1 VSKELLVD
9 VVLKTYNGR
18 RWIRQAIDSVLGQ
31 TYPYWH
37 LTVVDDGSSDGTI
50 DFLKEVYGKHE
61 SRITLVAL
69 GKNRGHLGALLEGI
83 RRVYGDA
90 VALIDADDAWHSRK
104 LELQVRELQREP
116 SVHAVHTD
124 VRRID
129 AWGNVLESS
138 TTLENERRAKIP
150 FDRLASRQL
159 ALALFPA
166 HVICNGT
173 ALILRNAYERAGGYD
188 EALSGAADFEFWVRF
203 AASGHRIA
211 HLPDR
216 LYDRRVHEGRLTAQ
230 NRLALTEKRV
240 AAVDKLVTEY
250 PFLEPLATARKEG
263 FLREKL
269 RWSLEDAEGAT
280 ARQAISELTRLGRVS
295 PKLAL
300 AWTMSWLGPFAKP
313 LLRAHSFAART
324 PKSE

>member
-1 VSKELLVD
+1 VSQELLVD
-9 VVLKTYNGR
+9 IVLKTYNSR
-18 RWIRQAIDSVLGQ
+18 RWIGEAIDSVLRQ
-31 TYPYWH
+31 TYPHWH

-50 DFLKEVYGKHE
+50 DFLKEEYGEYK
-61 SRITLVAL
+61 SRITLIAL
-69 GKNRGHLGALLEGI
+69 ATNRGPLAAQLEGI
-83 RRVYGDA
+83 RHAYGDA
-90 VALIDADDAWHSRK
+90 VALIDADDAWHPRK
-104 LELQVRELQREP
+104 LELQVQKLQGES

-129 AWGNVLESS
+129 ARGNVLESS
-138 TTLENERRAKIP
+138 TVLENERRAKIE
-150 FDRLASRQL
+150 FHRLASRQL

-173 ALILRNAYERAGGYD
+173 ALIERSAYERVGGYD

-211 HLPDR
+211 HLPER
-216 LYDRRVHEGRLTAQ
+216 LYDRRVHENRVTSR
-230 NRLALTEKRV
+230 NRLALTDKRV

-250 PFLEPLATARKEG
+250 PFLEGLARARKEG

-280 ARQAISELTRLGRVS
+280 ARQAIKELTQLGQMS
-295 PKLAL
+295 PKLAA
-300 AWTMSWLGPFAKP
+300 AWTISWLGPLTKP
-313 LLRAHSFAART
+313 LLRTYLFAARIANAQ
-324 PKSE
+324 